1 MWNEVEK
8 RFGKEID
15 ELKKQ
20 IKDYEYSEKHA
31 VRTDEK
37 IRSLF
42 LDKLK
47 KSKTSLS
54 DIIELAYKEKADELS
69 DLKTLRDD
77 INLAAN
83 DVDRSNFGKFP
94 KEKKTLE
101 KILLKDVLL
110 LNDINSVKELIDLL
124 YNKVTNSQ
132 VQNLPKD
139 VQEIRK
145 VLRSFRENFEERKTL
160 IRSEFG
166 K

>member
-1 MWNEVEK
+1 MWSEVEK

-20 IKDYEYSEKHA
+20 IKDYEYSEKRA
-31 VRTDEK
+31 VHTDEK
-37 IRSLF
+37 IRFFF

-54 DIIELAYKEKADELS
+54 DIAELAYKEKADELS
-69 DLKTLRDD
+69 DLKTLRED
-77 INLAAN
+77 INLASN
-83 DVDRSNFGKFP
+83 DVERSNFGKFP

-110 LNDINSVKELIDLL
+110 LNDINSVKELIDQL
-124 YNKVTNSQ
+124 YNKVTNSN

-139 VQEIRK
+139 VQNIRK
-145 VLRSFRENFEERKTL
+145 VLRSFRENFEERKAL
-160 IRSEFG
+160 IKSEFG